1 MKIEVWS
8 DFACPYCYIGKRHL
22 EQALSEF
29 THSDDVEVVFKV
41 FELDPGAE
49 KKVTTSTQGR
59 IERKYGKNPAQ
70 AKEMID
76 HIVSMGGRV
85 GLDMRYESVL
95 YTNTFDAHRL
105 TKFAETKG
113 KGAEMSERLFRAY
126 FTDNLPLADHN
137 VLVKIATDL
146 GLNSDETSDMLQ
158 SEAFVLESRQDE
170 MFAGKAGINSVPCF
184 VINGKEMLLGA
195 QPKDYLLKTIEM
207 LWADKDDKEIKA
219 EGNAA
224 ACGNDGCSIS

>member
-29 THSDDVEVVFKV
+29 THSDDVEMVFKV

-59 IERKYGKNPAQ
+59 IERKYGKSPLQ

-76 HIVSMGGRV
+76 HIVLMGDRV

-113 KGAEMSERLFRAY
+113 KGAAMSERLFRAY
-126 FTDNLPLADHN
+126 FTDNLPLADHD
-137 VLVKIATDL
+137 VLVKIAVEL
-146 GLNSDETSDMLQ
+146 GLDLDETSGMLQ
-158 SEAFVLESRQDE
+158 SEAFALESRQDE
-170 MFAGKAGINSVPCF
+170 ILAGKAGINSVPCF
-184 VINGKEMLLGA
+184 VIDGKEMLLGA
-195 QPKDYLLKTIEM
+195 QPKEYLLKTIEM
-207 LWADKDDKEIKA
+207 LWADNKTDVITT
-219 EGNAA
+219 EGDTI
-224 ACGNDGCSIS
+224 ACGKDGCSI

>member
-29 THSDDVEVVFKV
+29 THSDDVEMVFKV

-59 IERKYGKNPAQ
+59 IERKYGKSPLQ

-76 HIVSMGGRV
+76 HIVSMGDRV

-113 KGAEMSERLFRAY
+113 KGAAMSERLFRAY
-126 FTDNLPLADHN
+126 FTDNLPLADHD
-137 VLVKIATDL
+137 VLVKIAVEL
-146 GLNSDETSDMLQ
+146 GLDLDETSGMLQ
-158 SEAFVLESRQDE
+158 SEAFALESRQDE
-170 MFAGKAGINSVPCF
+170 ILAGNAGINSVPCF
-184 VINGKEMLLGA
+184 VIDGKEILLGA
-195 QPKDYLLKTIEM
+195 QPKEYLLKTIEM
-207 LWADKDDKEIKA
+207 LWADNKTDVITT
-219 EGNAA
+219 EGDAI
-224 ACGNDGCSIS
+224 ACGKDGCSI

>member
-1 MKIEVWS
+1 MMKIEVWS

-29 THSDDVEVVFKV
+29 THSDDVDVVFKV

-59 IERKYGKNPAQ
+59 IERKYGKSPQQ

-85 GLDMRYESVL
+85 GLNMRYESVL

-113 KGAEMSERLFRAY
+113 KGAAMSERLFRAY
-126 FTDNLPLADHN
+126 FTDNLPLADHD
-137 VLVKIATDL
+137 VLVKIAVEL
-146 GLNSDETSDMLQ
+146 GLDRDETLSMLR

-170 MFAGKAGINSVPCF
+170 ILAGKAGVNSVPCF
-184 VINGKEMLLGA
+184 VIDGKETLLGA
-195 QPKDYLLKTIEM
+195 QPKEYLLKTIEM
-207 LWADKDDKEIKA
+207 LWADKEAAEITS
-219 EGNAA
+219 EGNAS
-224 ACGNDGCSIS
+224 ACGKDECSI

>member
-1 MKIEVWS
+1 
-8 DFACPYCYIGKRHL
+8 
-22 EQALSEF
+22 
-29 THSDDVEVVFKV
+29 
-41 FELDPGAE
+41 
-49 KKVTTSTQGR
+49 
-59 IERKYGKNPAQ
+59 
-70 AKEMID
+70 
-76 HIVSMGGRV
+76 MGGRV